1 MVYTQEPLYFSPTSG
16 PKVLA
21 GFPRAPAVQP
31 LADPGS
37 APAAPHVLAPAPVF
51 APAPVPM
58 PAPAPVPMPAAHADS
73 SGQDDSVVMPSSDKS
88 LDEEQD
94 GVRRRTSQ
102 SQSLRGLFRKM
113 THRTEDSD
121 GTPSRKAKQSDQNAD
136 TSMGEEEDTH
146 RSFWKRLTR
155 SPKSSSSHK
164 SSRFHAAHASPPPP
178 VPPIPSNE
186 TR

>member
-1 MVYTQEPLYFSPTSG
+1 M
-16 PKVLA
+16 
-21 GFPRAPAVQP
+21 
-31 LADPGS
+31 
-37 APAAPHVLAPAPVF
+37 
-51 APAPVPM
+51 
-58 PAPAPVPMPAAHADS
+58 
-73 SGQDDSVVMPSSDKS
+73 VMPSSDKS

-146 RSFWKRLTR
+146 RSFWKRFTR

-164 SSRFHAAHASPPPP
+164 SSRFHAAHTSPPPP